1 MDLCSTFKPMDE
13 WSCCSNCKIN
23 QGQIN
28 SFSRDRLFKE
38 EDLWTYLNEVDAVLN
53 NRPLTSI
60 SDDVTDLEPLT
71 PNHFLIGRGNPKF
84 RFNTSNEAGI
94 DLRKQW
100 KSIQAV
106 TSMFWKQWVQEY
118 LPLLTQQQKWRTQI
132 RNFEPGNL
140 VLISNKNIPRSN
152 WPLAWVL
159 DIYRGEDDVILVV
172 KVKTKDG
179 VYTGPA
185 AKLCL
190 LEACN

>member
-71 PNHFLIGRGNPKF
+71 PNHFLIGRGNPNLDSTRQMKLMSTF
-84 RFNTSNEAGI
+84 GNS
-94 DLRKQW
+94 
-100 KSIQAV
+100 
-106 TSMFWKQWVQEY
+106 
-118 LPLLTQQQKWRTQI
+118 RTQYKP
-132 RNFEPGNL
+132 RLLCSG
-140 VLISNKNIPRSN
+140 SNGYKNN
-152 WPLAWVL
+152 YLYQHN
-159 DIYRGEDDVILVV
+159 DKNGEHRFTILN
-172 KVKTKDG
+172 
-179 VYTGPA
+179 
-185 AKLCL
+185 
-190 LEACN
+190 EEI